1 MAIYN
6 RQNKEVLINMVEVI
20 KKGLE
25 TSIQDYP
32 GRIGSLNQGFPPSG
46 PMDSW
51 SFRLANV
58 LVENKQDAAAL
69 ECQFMGPSLKFNNNR
84 IIAITGANMSPK
96 LDGNPVPLW
105 ESIEV
110 KANQVLEMEF
120 ATIGARSYI
129 AFSGGIISEPWLSSR
144 STFHKAGVGGIEGK
158 AIQEDQ
164 IIPLG
169 KSKSVAGRKIK
180 KSSMPIMSTDKKWAI
195 EVVRGPNDDW
205 IDEKGH
211 KMFLNSEWKLQAK
224 SDRTGYRL
232 DGPEWSFTEKA
243 THKGLEHG
251 SHPSNIIDQGY
262 PVGAINLAGQTP
274 IILVNDGPSMGGFI
288 VPYTVPSASFWKL
301 GQAKPGDRFN
311 FVEISVEKAQALRAE
326 QTMICSE
333 ASLVSSDKQ
342 DILIRKKQIKKIDH
356 IKVVDFDKEKLDE
369 KIRNKMMEKKGMKNI
384 KVRFFN

>member
-1 MAIYN
+1 
-6 RQNKEVLINMVEVI
+6 MVQVI

-25 TSIQDYP
+25 TSVQDYP
-32 GRIGSLNQGFPPSG
+32 GRIGTLNLGFPPSG

-51 SFRLANV
+51 SFRLANI
-58 LVENKQDAAAL
+58 LVENEPEAAAL
-69 ECQFMGPSLKFNNNR
+69 ECQFLGPTLKFNSDR
-84 IIAITGANMSPK
+84 IIAITGANMFPK
-96 LDGNPVPLW
+96 LDGTPVPLW
-105 ESIEV
+105 ESLEV
-110 KANQVLEMEF
+110 KKDQVLEMSF
-120 ATIGARSYI
+120 ATVGARSYI
-129 AFSGGIISEPWLSSR
+129 AFSGGINTTPWLGSR

-158 AIQEDQ
+158 AIQEGQ
-164 IIPLG
+164 IIPLN

-180 KSSMPIMSTDKKWAI
+180 KNSIPVMSTNKKWSV
-195 EVVRGPNDDW
+195 EVVKGPNDDW
-205 IDEKGH
+205 VDEKGH
-211 KMFLNSEWKLQAK
+211 KMFLNSDWKLQSK

-232 DGPEWSFTEKA
+232 DGPKWSFTKKA

-251 SHPSNIIDQGY
+251 TFPSNIIDQGY

-369 KIRNKMMEKKGMKNI
+369 KIRNKIMEKKGMKNI

>member
-1 MAIYN
+1 
-6 RQNKEVLINMVEVI
+6 MVKVI

-25 TSIQDYP
+25 TSVQDYP
-32 GRIGSLNQGFPPSG
+32 GRIGTLNLGFPPSG

-58 LVENKQDAAAL
+58 LVENEPGTAAL
-69 ECQFMGPSLKFNNNR
+69 ECQFMGPTLKFNSDR
-84 IIAITGANMSPK
+84 VIAITGADMSPK
-96 LDGNPVPLW
+96 IDGSPVPLW
-105 ESIEV
+105 ESLEV
-110 KANQVLEMEF
+110 KKDQVLEMAF

-129 AFSGGIISEPWLSSR
+129 AFSGGINTTPWLGSR
-144 STFHKAGVGGIEGK
+144 STFHKAGVGGIDGK
-158 AIQEDQ
+158 AIQDGQ
-164 IIPLG
+164 IIPLN

-180 KSSMPIMSTDKKWAI
+180 KSSIPVMSTNKKWSV
-195 EVVRGPNDDW
+195 EVVKGPNDDW
-205 IDEKGH
+205 VDEKGH
-211 KMFLNSEWKLQAK
+211 KMFLNSDWKLQSK

-232 DGPEWSFTEKA
+232 DGPNWTFTEKA

-251 SHPSNIIDQGY
+251 TFPSNIIDQGY

-301 GQAKPGDRFN
+301 GQAKPGDSFN
-311 FVEISVEKAQALRAE
+311 FVEISVEQAQTLRAE
-326 QTMICSE
+326 QTIICSD
-333 ASLVSSDKQ
+333 ASLVSSNEEN
-342 DILIRKKQIKKIDH
+342 ILIRKKPIKKIDH
-356 IKVVDFDKEKLDE
+356 IKIVDFDKEKLDE

>member
-1 MAIYN
+1 
-6 RQNKEVLINMVEVI
+6 MVQVI

-25 TSIQDYP
+25 TSVQDYP
-32 GRIGSLNQGFPPSG
+32 GRIGTLNLGFPPSG

-58 LVENKQDAAAL
+58 LVENEPGAAAL
-69 ECQFMGPSLKFNNNR
+69 ECQFLGPTLKFNSDR

-96 LDGNPVPLW
+96 INGTPVPLW
-105 ESIEV
+105 ESLEV
-110 KANQVLEMEF
+110 KKDQVLEMSF
-120 ATIGARSYI
+120 ATVGARSYI
-129 AFSGGIISEPWLSSR
+129 AFSGGINTTPWLGSR

-158 AIQEDQ
+158 AIQEGQ
-164 IIPLG
+164 IIPLN

-180 KSSMPIMSTDKKWAI
+180 KNSIPVMSTNKKWSV
-195 EVVRGPNDDW
+195 EVVKGPNDDW
-205 IDEKGH
+205 VDEKGH
-211 KMFLNSEWKLQAK
+211 KMFLNSDWKLQSK

-232 DGPEWSFTEKA
+232 NGPKWSFTKKA

-251 SHPSNIIDQGY
+251 TFPSNIIDQGY

-301 GQAKPGDRFN
+301 GQAKPGDKFN

-369 KIRNKMMEKKGMKNI
+369 KIRNKIMEKKGMKNI

>member
-1 MAIYN
+1 
-6 RQNKEVLINMVEVI
+6 MVQVI

-25 TSIQDYP
+25 TSVQDYP
-32 GRIGSLNQGFPPSG
+32 GRVGTLNLGFPPSG

-58 LVENKQDAAAL
+58 LVENEPGAAAL
-69 ECQFMGPSLKFNNNR
+69 ECQFMGPTLKFNSDR

-96 LDGNPVPLW
+96 INGTPVPLW
-105 ESIEV
+105 ESLEV
-110 KANQVLEMEF
+110 KKDQVLEMSF
-120 ATIGARSYI
+120 ATVGARSYI
-129 AFSGGIISEPWLSSR
+129 AFSGGINTTPWLGSR
-144 STFHKAGVGGIEGK
+144 STFHKAGVGGIDGK
-158 AIQEDQ
+158 AIQDGQ
-164 IIPLG
+164 IIPLN

-180 KSSMPIMSTDKKWAI
+180 KSSIPVMSTNKKWSV
-195 EVVRGPNDDW
+195 EVVKGPNDDW
-205 IDEKGH
+205 VDEKGH
-211 KMFLNSEWKLQAK
+211 KMFLNSDWKLQSK

-232 DGPEWSFTEKA
+232 EGPKWSFTEKA
-243 THKGLEHG
+243 TNKGLEHG
-251 SHPSNIIDQGY
+251 TFPSNIIDQGY

-301 GQAKPGDRFN
+301 GQAKPGDNFN
-311 FVEISVEKAQALRAE
+311 FVEISVEKAQTLRAE
-326 QTMICSE
+326 QTTICSE
-333 ASLVSSDKQ
+333 ASLVSSNKQ
-342 DILIRKKQIKKIDH
+342 DILIKKKQINKIDH

>member
-1 MAIYN
+1 
-6 RQNKEVLINMVEVI
+6 MVKVI

-25 TSIQDYP
+25 TSVQDYP
-32 GRIGSLNQGFPPSG
+32 GRIGTLNLGFPPSG

-58 LVENKQDAAAL
+58 LVNNEPGEAAL
-69 ECQFMGPSLKFNNNR
+69 ECQFMGPTLKFADDR
-84 IIAITGANMSPK
+84 IISITGADMSPK
-96 LDGNPVPLW
+96 IDGSPVPLW
-105 ESIEV
+105 ESLKV
-110 KANQVLEMEF
+110 KKDQVLEMAF

-129 AFSGGIISEPWLSSR
+129 AFSGGINTTPWLGSR
-144 STFHKAGVGGIEGK
+144 STFHKAGVGGIDGK
-158 AIQEDQ
+158 AIQDGQ
-164 IIPLG
+164 IIPLN
-169 KSKSVAGRKIK
+169 KSKSVKGRKIK
-180 KSSMPIMSTDKKWAI
+180 NSSIPVMPTNKKWLV
-195 EVVRGPNDDW
+195 EVVKGPNDDW
-205 IDEKGH
+205 VDEKGH
-211 KMFLNSEWKLQAK
+211 KMFLNSDWKLQSK

-232 DGPEWSFTEKA
+232 EGPKWSFTEKA
-243 THKGLEHG
+243 TNKSLEHG
-251 SHPSNIIDQGY
+251 TFPSNIIDQGY

-301 GQAKPGDRFN
+301 GQAKPGDSFN
-311 FVEISVEKAQALRAE
+311 FVEISVEKAQTLRTE

-342 DILIRKKQIKKIDH
+342 DILIRKKQINKIDH

-369 KIRNKMMEKKGMKNI
+369 KVRNKMMEKKGMKNI

>member
-1 MAIYN
+1 
-6 RQNKEVLINMVEVI
+6 MVQVI

-25 TSIQDYP
+25 TSVQDYP
-32 GRIGSLNQGFPPSG
+32 GRIGTLNLGFPPSG

-58 LVENKQDAAAL
+58 LVQNEPGAAAL
-69 ECQFMGPSLKFNNNR
+69 ECQFMGPTLKFNSDR
-84 IIAITGANMSPK
+84 IISITGANMSPK
-96 LDGNPVPLW
+96 IDGTPVPLW
-105 ESIEV
+105 ESLEV
-110 KANQVLEMEF
+110 KKDQILEMAF
-120 ATIGARSYI
+120 ATVGARSYI
-129 AFSGGIISEPWLSSR
+129 AFSGGINTEPWLGSR

-158 AIQEDQ
+158 AIQDGQ
-164 IIPLG
+164 VIPLN

-180 KSSMPIMSTDKKWAI
+180 KNSIPVMSTNKKWSV
-195 EVVRGPNDDW
+195 EVVKGPNDDW
-205 IDEKGH
+205 VDEKGH
-211 KMFLNSEWKLQAK
+211 KMFLNSDWKLQSK

-232 DGPEWSFTEKA
+232 DGPKWTFAEKA

-251 SHPSNIIDQGY
+251 TFPSNIIDQGY

-301 GQAKPGDRFN
+301 GQAKPGDNFN
-311 FVEISVEKAQALRAE
+311 FVEISVEKAQTLRTE
-326 QTMICSE
+326 QTTICSE
-333 ASLVSSDKQ
+333 TSLVSFNKEN
-342 DILIRKKQIKKIDH
+342 ILIHKKPVKKIDH

>member
-1 MAIYN
+1 
-6 RQNKEVLINMVEVI
+6 MVQVI

-25 TSIQDYP
+25 TSVQDYP
-32 GRIGSLNQGFPPSG
+32 GRIGTLNLGFPPSG

-58 LVENKQDAAAL
+58 LVENEPGAAAL
-69 ECQFMGPSLKFNNNR
+69 ECQFMGPTLKFNSDR

-96 LDGNPVPLW
+96 INGTPVPLW
-105 ESIEV
+105 ESLEV
-110 KANQVLEMEF
+110 KKDQVLEMSF
-120 ATIGARSYI
+120 ATVGARSYI
-129 AFSGGIISEPWLSSR
+129 AFSGGINTTPWLGSR

-158 AIQEDQ
+158 AIQEGQ
-164 IIPLG
+164 IIPLN

-180 KSSMPIMSTDKKWAI
+180 KNSIPVMSTNKKWSV
-195 EVVRGPNDDW
+195 EVVKGPNDDW
-205 IDEKGH
+205 VDEKGH
-211 KMFLNSEWKLQAK
+211 KMFLNSDWKLQSK

-232 DGPEWSFTEKA
+232 DGPKWSFTKKA

-251 SHPSNIIDQGY
+251 TFPSNIIDQGY